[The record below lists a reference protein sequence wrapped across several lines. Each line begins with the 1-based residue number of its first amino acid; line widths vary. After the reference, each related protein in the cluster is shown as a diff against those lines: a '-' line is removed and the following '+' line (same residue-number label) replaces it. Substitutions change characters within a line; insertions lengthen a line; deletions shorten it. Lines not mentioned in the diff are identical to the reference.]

1 MPPVNPQ
8 QQQQQQPVNADAAR
22 NNNNNPNPLLNV
34 RDRLFHALF
43 FKIAITYARAF
54 PPSVRRFFEFAIL
67 MKVRSSLKP
76 NYKKK
81 NLLFGLYICNYVSN
95 QNS

>member
-1 MPPVNPQ
+1 MPPINPQ
-8 QQQQQQPVNADAAR
+8 VAANMNANAAAAGAGAAR

-54 PPSVRRFFEFAIL
+54 PPSIRRFFEFAIL
-67 MKVRSSLKP
+67 IKVSEEM
-76 NYKKK
+76 
-81 NLLFGLYICNYVSN
+81 C
-95 QNS
+95 

>member
-8 QQQQQQPVNADAAR
+8 FANMNANAAAAAAAAGGAGGAAR

-54 PPSVRRFFEFAIL
+54 PPSIRRFFEFAIL
-67 MKVRSSLKP
+67 IKVNGGKEGGWEAWKYLK
-76 NYKKK
+76 
-81 NLLFGLYICNYVSN
+81 
-95 QNS
+95 